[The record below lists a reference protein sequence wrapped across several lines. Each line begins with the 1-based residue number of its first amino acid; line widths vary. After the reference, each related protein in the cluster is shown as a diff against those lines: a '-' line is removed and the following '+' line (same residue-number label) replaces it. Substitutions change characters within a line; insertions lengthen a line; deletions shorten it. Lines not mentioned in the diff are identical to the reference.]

1 MRKKTSQNLDSGQDS
16 FLDVVSN
23 IVGILIILVVV
34 VGAQVEHGLTHSRLQ
49 ELSRQRSVSQSAE
62 NPMVQE
68 ENQERTEEWGE
79 LERELQQI
87 QASALGV
94 QAELQDWQRQ
104 SERLEA
110 EILVV
115 NTQRHELGT
124 RLAMIEREMEAFTD
138 ESDIQKRDLLLLNQ
152 KSVELEE
159 QLQETRNRLEALT
172 SVAGESG
179 GPKKIEHRQTPIVR
193 SVDTRESHFILQNG
207 RVLYVPLDN
216 LVQEYQRRLQ
226 TVSKSLI
233 TNGVRTDIVGPM
245 SGFLL
250 HAEARLVG
258 GNVEVFWKLQPPGD
272 PLAGETLTMALAPVS
287 QFRNELEKLDP
298 AKDVLTFWIYP
309 TGFSDFL
316 QLKEELYRSGF
327 AIASR
332 PLPEGTP
339 IAGSPFGQKS
349 VTQ

>member
-1 MRKKTSQNLDSGQDS
+1 MRKKPSQNLDSGQDS

-34 VGAQVEHGLTHSRLQ
+34 IGAQVEHGLTHSRLQ
-49 ELSRQRSVSQSAE
+49 ELSRQTSPPQLPETPAD
-62 NPMVQE
+62 QE
-68 ENQERTEEWGE
+68 EKKERTEEWE
-79 LERELQQI
+79 KLQRELQQI

-94 QAELQDWQRQ
+94 QTELQDMQLQSQR
-104 SERLEA
+104 LDA

-124 RLAMIEREMEAFTD
+124 RLALIEREMAAFTD
-138 ESDIQKRDLLLLNQ
+138 EKDIQKREILLLNQ
-152 KSVELEE
+152 QSVELEE
-159 QLQETRNRLEALT
+159 RLQETRARLEALT
-172 SVAGESG
+172 SVAGASG

-207 RVLYVPLDN
+207 RILCIPLDS
-216 LVQEYQRRLQ
+216 LIQEYQRRLQ

-233 TNGVRTDIVGPM
+233 TTGVRTDIVGPM

-258 GNVEVFWKLQPPGD
+258 GSVEVFWKLQPPSD
-272 PLAGETLTMALAPVS
+272 PLAGETLAMALAPVS
-287 QFRNELEKLDP
+287 QFRHELEKLDP
-298 AKDVLTFWIYP
+298 EKDVLTFWIYP
-309 TGFSDFL
+309 SGFSDFL
-316 QLKEELYRSGF
+316 QLKEDLYRSGF

-349 VTQ
+349 VAQ